1 MIRDIP
7 VKALRKRM
15 LAEAGVMLALAFVL
29 EYITVFLPKL
39 PQGGK
44 FISLGM
50 VPLIL
55 FSIRWG
61 GRTGMLF
68 GAAFGLLYYQLD
80 PFFIH
85 PVQFFL
91 DYPLAFA
98 MAGCAGF
105 FVRKENRTGIY
116 FGIIA
121 SLLLRFSCHVVS
133 GVIFF
138 KAFMPGNMQNPWI
151 YSAVYNGMYIVPT
164 AIVCCFIV
172 PYIYQRFEMKA
183 G

>member
-1 MIRDIP
+1 MIRDVP
-7 VKALRKRM
+7 VKALRRKM

-29 EYITVFLPKL
+29 EYITMFLPKL

-44 FISLGM
+44 FVSLGM
-50 VPLIL
+50 VPLII

-61 GRTGMLF
+61 GRAGMLA

-85 PVQFFL
+85 PVQFIL
-91 DYPLAFA
+91 DYPLAFS
-98 MAGCAGF
+98 MAGVAGF
-105 FVRKENRTGIY
+105 VVRKDSHRSMQA
-116 FGIIA
+116 GIILTMA
-121 SLLLRFSCHVVS
+121 LRFICHLMS

-138 KAFMPGNMQNPWI
+138 KAFMPGNIQNPWI
-151 YSAVYNGMYIVPT
+151 YSAVYNGMFIVPT

-172 PYIYQRFEMKA
+172 PYINRRFEMKA